1 MRLILPCLEYEGSYR
16 DYITELGNEERYPF
30 PLDFDHA
37 DFPAML
43 AKLEQFRMG
52 VDLPQGFVP
61 STTYWLVDQQE
72 MIGVANLR
80 HYLNARIERA
90 GGHIGLGVRP
100 RERGKGLGATL
111 LRLTLEQAWARS
123 IQPVHVHC
131 YKHNQASARMILANG
146 GVLDSEI
153 EDGGETIQRY
163 IISPSR

>member
-1 MRLILPCLEYEGSYR
+1 MQLILPSAEYEGSYR
-16 DYITELGNEERYPF
+16 DYITELGDEERYPF

-37 DFPAML
+37 DFSALL

-52 VDLPQGFVP
+52 ADLPEGFVP

-100 RERGKGLGATL
+100 RERAKGLGTTL
-111 LRLTLEQAWARS
+111 LKLTLEQAFARG

-153 EDGGETIQRY
+153 EDRGTLVQRY
-163 IISPSR
+163 VISTLP